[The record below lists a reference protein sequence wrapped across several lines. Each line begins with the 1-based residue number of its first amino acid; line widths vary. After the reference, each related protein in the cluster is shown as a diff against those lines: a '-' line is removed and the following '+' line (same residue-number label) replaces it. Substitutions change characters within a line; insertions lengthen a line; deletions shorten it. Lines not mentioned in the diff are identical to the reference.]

1 MVCSLDQNVEIG
13 ISSLGWSEGEDLE
26 SGIVEKRMILE
37 KFYGFCYQRQKREKF
52 KFFYNFLWV
61 KLEYQW
67 FI

>member
-1 MVCSLDQNVEIG
+1 MVCSPDQNVETG

-26 SGIVEKRMILE
+26 SGIAEKSMIPE
-37 KFYGFCYQRQKREKF
+37 KLHGPCYQRQKREKF
-52 KFFYNFLWV
+52 KFFYNFLWA